1 MPPRPREPRS
11 RTGILVPVRRIGAC
25 LLVLLGTVLSAG
37 AQQIILVPLDNRP
50 ATGQF
55 AQMIARM
62 AGVTV
67 RVPPDEMLG
76 RFTTPGQPEEILT
89 WLEGQDLKNTL
100 AVIVST
106 DMIAYGGLIASRTID
121 VPLEQATQRLNRLEA
136 LKRNNKATPF
146 LACTSV
152 MRLTPTATKSAAA
165 WRLQL
170 GRYAEIKERYRR
182 TQDKKYLQTLRN
194 LEAKIPPQEIQRY
207 DQIRSRNHLV
217 QLQLIQQ
224 LKSFTYDYLLFGQDD
239 AQPYGPHIPE
249 TQKLRAKATSSGV
262 GGKVYFGEGVDQM
275 ANILVSRALLKARE
289 WTPRVRLVYSDDAEK
304 KSIADFESK
313 TIEDSLRDQ
322 LYSSGSRPSAG
333 DQYDYA
339 LFLNTPNRRNDKFY
353 EFTEALTTE
362 VDQSFP
368 VAVADIDLGKDG
380 TSDPELFA
388 ALNQQGRMVKLLAY
402 AGWNTAGNTMGTT
415 IPAANTYLLARR
427 IPGGELQRELSRREF
442 ILHRFVNDYVY
453 HKYVRP
459 RAYQMIDAT
468 PDASREETYGP
479 AFDSVNSFVQ
489 QELSRYLEETFNTQ
503 FLGQKF
509 FAGSKQYEIDGIE
522 NIKIGLP
529 WPRAYEVRLEFNL
542 RASEVVTLGAYT
554 FRPIGSTLWRWR

>member
-1 MPPRPREPRS
+1 MPPHHPVRLGV
-11 RTGILVPVRRIGAC
+11 TGILQSVKRFAAC
-25 LLVLLGTVLSAG
+25 CLTLLGIAVGAS
-37 AQQIILVPLDNRP
+37 AQQIILIPLDDRP

-55 AQMIARM
+55 AQMIAKM
-62 AGVTV
+62 AGITV
-67 RVPPDEMLG
+67 KMPPEHLLG
-76 RFTTPGQPEEILT
+76 RFTTPGQPEELLN
-89 WLEGQDLKNTL
+89 WLSRENMANTT
-100 AVIVST
+100 AVIVNT
-106 DMIAYGGLIASRTID
+106 DMIAFGGLIASRTID
-121 VPLEQATQRLNRLEA
+121 TPQETAIKRLQRLAEI
-136 LKRNNKATPF
+136 KKANPTVPF
-146 LACTSV
+146 FACSSI
-152 MRLTPTATKSAAA
+152 MRLTPTATKSTAA

-170 GRYAEIKERYRR
+170 GRYAEVKERYRR
-182 TQDKKYLQTLRN
+182 TLDKKYLETIRN
-194 LEAKIPPQEIQRY
+194 LQAKIPPQEIQRY
-207 DQIRSRNHLV
+207 EQIRSRNHAV
-217 QLQLIQQ
+217 QMQLIDQ
-224 LKSFTYDYLLFGQDD
+224 LRSFTYEYLLFGQDD

-249 TQKLRAKATSSGV
+249 TQKLKAKATGSGV

-275 ANILVSRALLKARE
+275 ANILVSRSLLRAQG

-304 KSIADFESK
+304 KSIADYESK
-313 TIEDSLRDQ
+313 TIEESLRDQ
-322 LYSSGSRPSAG
+322 LLSSGSRPSTT

-339 LFLNTPNRRNDKFY
+339 LFLNTPNRRDSKFH

-380 TSDPELFA
+380 TSDPELFS

-427 IPGGELQRELSRREF
+427 SATGELQRELARREF
-442 ILHRFVNDYVY
+442 ILHRFANDFAY
-453 HKYVRP
+453 HKFVRP
-459 RAYQMIDAT
+459 RAYQMIDST

-522 NIKIGLP
+522 NIRVNLP

-542 RASEVVTLGAYT
+542 RASEVISLGNFT
-554 FRPIGSTLWRWR
+554 FRPITRLWPWS

>member
-1 MPPRPREPRS
+1 
-11 RTGILVPVRRIGAC
+11 VRRFAAC
-25 LLVLLGTVLSAG
+25 CLTLLGIALNAS
-37 AQQIILVPLDNRP
+37 AQQVILIPLDDRP

-55 AQMIARM
+55 AQMIAKM
-62 AGVTV
+62 AGVDV
-67 RVPPDEMLG
+67 KMPPEAVLG
-76 RFTTPGQPEEILT
+76 RFTTPGQPEEILK
-89 WLEGQDLKNTL
+89 WLEKEPLNDTL

-106 DMIAYGGLIASRTID
+106 DMVAFGGLIASRTVDTPQETAIRRLD
-121 VPLEQATQRLNRLEA
+121 RLAAIKKANPNVP
-136 LKRNNKATPF
+136 F
-146 LACTSV
+146 FACSSV
-152 MRLTPTATKSAAA
+152 MRLTPTATKSTAA

-170 GRYAEIKERYRR
+170 GRYAEVKERYRR
-182 TQDKKYLQTLRN
+182 TLDRKYLETLRN
-194 LEAKIPPQEIQRY
+194 LQAKIPPQEIQRY
-207 DQIRSRNHLV
+207 DQIRSRNHAVQMHLV
-217 QLQLIQQ
+217 QQ
-224 LKSFTYDYLLFGQDD
+224 LKTFTYEYLLFGQDD

-275 ANILVSRALLKARE
+275 SNILVSRSLLKWRG
-289 WTPRVRLVYSDDAEK
+289 WTPRVRLVYSDDAER
-304 KSIADFESK
+304 KSIADYESK
-313 TIEDSLRDQ
+313 TIEESLRDQ
-322 LYSSGSRPSAG
+322 LLSSGSRPSTT
-333 DQYDYA
+333 DEYDYA
-339 LFLNTPNRRNDKFY
+339 LFLNTPNRRDNKFH

-380 TSDPELFA
+380 TSDPELFS

-415 IPAANTYLLARR
+415 IPAANTYLLARQA
-427 IPGGELQRELSRREF
+427 GFSDLQRELSRREF
-442 ILHRFVNDYVY
+442 ILHRFVNDFAY

-459 RAYQMIDAT
+459 RAYQMIDST

-489 QELSRYLEETFNTQ
+489 QELSRYLEETFNSQ

-509 FAGSKQYEIDGIE
+509 FAGNKQYEIDGIE
-522 NIKIGLP
+522 NIKITLP

-542 RASEVVTLGAYT
+542 RASEVITIGNHT
-554 FRPIGSTLWRWR
+554 MRPFVANYWPWS